1 MVRLK
6 LRGKK
11 RLLAHTLTSSVS
23 FNDFNCVVVHY
34 GENDSMFI
42 RVACFSSKVPPNNLV
57 EMVWVLEKPGI
68 WPFPWVRVC
77 GYGQCYLALNKKEQ
91 GMEVSP
97 QSAHRDW
104 ESKSMTQVYVSSGDM
119 LTSQWSQGLSVS
131 HDKSNR
137 VPPGLCP
144 PRWALILSYDTHV
157 WTQHG
162 QARCGVW
169 CASGG
174 EGGGKVG
181 SESIINICKSVTA
194 FLTTVVKRPH
204 GFEF

>member
-68 WPFPWVRVC
+68 
-77 GYGQCYLALNKKEQ
+77 
-91 GMEVSP
+91 
-97 QSAHRDW
+97 
-104 ESKSMTQVYVSSGDM
+104 
-119 LTSQWSQGLSVS
+119 
-131 HDKSNR
+131 
-137 VPPGLCP
+137 
-144 PRWALILSYDTHV
+144 
-157 WTQHG
+157 
-162 QARCGVW
+162 
-169 CASGG
+169 
-174 EGGGKVG
+174 
-181 SESIINICKSVTA
+181 
-194 FLTTVVKRPH
+194 
-204 GFEF
+204 